1 MEREKIEEVV
11 IRAFN
16 DYLETQD
23 IQEEVDSGTILLGN
37 ESALDSMG
45 LVNVVIDIESFF
57 HAQGHKIAL
66 TSERAMSR
74 KSSPFRTVSTLTEFI
89 EELIEEASK

>member
-11 IRAFN
+11 ITAFN

-23 IQEEVDSGTILLGN
+23 IPGKVDSDTILFGN
-37 ESALDSMG
+37 ESALDSMA

-57 HAQGHKIAL
+57 HAQGHNIAL

-74 KSSPFRTVSTLTEFI
+74 KNSPFRTVSALTDFI
-89 EELIEEASK
+89 LELLEEDSR